1 MSDVQQQDFD
11 MIHAKLSQWREDP
24 GVEGFACILIAR
36 RPKKERGRDLSVAVN
51 FHGLWNQLV
60 MSKALKRASALVFN
74 EMKKQDVEQRRAQ

>member
-36 RPKKERGRDLSVAVN
+36 RTKEDRDKSLNVAVN
-51 FHGLWNQLV
+51 FHGLWSQRA
-60 MSKALKRASALVFN
+60 MSRALKGASELIFN
-74 EMKKQDVEQRRAQ
+74 EMRKQDAEQRRAQ